1 MNKVK
6 PQVVLNKELILHR
19 LIFQDNSKFKI
30 WQKLPN
36 GCYIGTLGYSK
47 ENVYILMELLNSFA
61 EQYGEV
67 ITYESASEELM
78 LYQNNGKLFIYFD
91 ENQRPVSM
99 NGITYNEGNK
109 SVDFKSYD
117 NKNLNS
123 IYFYGLSTLPEYRG
137 RGACTTLIDFAIRYA
152 YYNNFDFVYA
162 RTDLTNSNS
171 EWLMQNAGL
180 EICTYEDDII
190 AEWVDVTDDT
200 GDYRLH
206 MWLPLKSNLYLMP
219 KDEAIMAENN
229 EQRNIKG
236 NKILRKRVEVK

>member
-1 MNKVK
+1 MNKPKTKLVF
-6 PQVVLNKELILHR
+6 NKDLLLHR
-19 LIFQDNSKFKI
+19 LIFQDNSEFKI

-61 EQYGEV
+61 EQYGEI

-99 NGITYNEGNK
+99 NGITYNEANK
-109 SVDFKSYD
+109 TVDFKSYD
-117 NKNLNS
+117 NEEPSS

-137 RGACTTLIDFAIRYA
+137 KGACRTLIDFAIKYA

-180 EICTYEDDII
+180 EICTYDNNII
-190 AEWVDVTDDT
+190 AEWVDVTDNT

-206 MWLPLKSNLYLMP
+206 MWLPLKNNLYLLP
-219 KDEAIMAENN
+219 KEEAIMATNDSK
-229 EQRNIKG
+229 RNIIG
-236 NKILRKRVEVK
+236 NKILRKRVEMK